1 MDVPY
6 THEMYVFNTCISHF
20 LRTVCTNI
28 QEDVLFFKKKI
39 YCDNILQWTNF
50 FYYLFIEYLILH
62 YQTAVVVIR
71 HMEIVLVLCDHKI
84 HDGY

>member
-39 YCDNILQWTNF
+39 YCDNILQ
-50 FYYLFIEYLILH
+50 
-62 YQTAVVVIR
+62 
-71 HMEIVLVLCDHKI
+71 
-84 HDGY
+84 